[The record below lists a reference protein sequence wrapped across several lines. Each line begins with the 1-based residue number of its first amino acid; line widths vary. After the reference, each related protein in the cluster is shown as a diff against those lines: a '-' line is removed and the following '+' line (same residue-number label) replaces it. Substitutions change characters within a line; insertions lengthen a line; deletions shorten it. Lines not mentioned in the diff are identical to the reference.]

1 MLAHLHVLTQHNRI
15 KRRVLKQF
23 YLAGVHFQ
31 PPAKSVQAGEK
42 KDETDEAQP
51 LLGGQHTWI
60 SYVHV

>member
-1 MLAHLHVLTQHNRI
+1 MCVCVYCDLITHKI
-15 KRRVLKQF
+15 RRVLKQF